1 MKDILKAN
9 EIDSAKYF
17 SFNKTQ
23 YILDENKIINEIETN
38 IGYPVFIKPSTLG
51 SSIGISKCY
60 SREELEIGIEV
71 ALNYDERILVEK
83 SIENNIEINC
93 AVIGNKTYA
102 EASEIE
108 LPNKTKAFLTFDEK
122 YIQRQEAAENKKTD
136 INVSKEI
143 RQKVKDMAIKAFKVF
158 DCKGVVRIDF
168 LYSKSENKL
177 YLNELNTIPGS
188 LAFYLFKNEFNFKQ
202 LTNKLI
208 VDAIKEK
215 QNEDL
220 LSSNFKSNAL
230 NNFNNSLKQHK

>member
-83 SIENNIEINC
+83 SIENNI
-93 AVIGNKTYA
+93 
-102 EASEIE
+102 
-108 LPNKTKAFLTFDEK
+108 
-122 YIQRQEAAENKKTD
+122 
-136 INVSKEI
+136 
-143 RQKVKDMAIKAFKVF
+143 
-158 DCKGVVRIDF
+158 
-168 LYSKSENKL
+168 
-177 YLNELNTIPGS
+177 
-188 LAFYLFKNEFNFKQ
+188 
-202 LTNKLI
+202 
-208 VDAIKEK
+208 
-215 QNEDL
+215 
-220 LSSNFKSNAL
+220 
-230 NNFNNSLKQHK
+230 